1 MIEFEL
7 IQPVDA
13 LLKRQAQAHGGK
25 AAFHDSRV
33 SLSYQDLNDRTARC
47 AAALAHLAVRP
58 GETVAIHLPNCV
70 RWMESFFGIV
80 RHGAIAVP
88 ISADSSADEVLYRL
102 QDADCAVVVTTPSG
116 ARVIA
121 DLGLAPAAL
130 RHILVLDETGGGETH
145 SGRTSSYEEQ
155 LQRAASPASTPGGPG
170 GSDLDA
176 PAMILYTSG
185 TTGKAK
191 GVVLTQR
198 SMLWVVASC
207 WAPAIGLGPG
217 DHMLSPL
224 PLFHSY
230 GLNLVGF
237 GTLATGATTRI
248 MERFSTS
255 EALALLQG
263 GEFTVFPAVP
273 TMFHYL
279 LERAGDGT
287 LDFGRLRVCISA
299 GAIMPGALNE
309 TFERRTGVPLMD
321 GYGITETSTMVTIN
335 WPGRPR
341 VLGSCGL
348 PLPGLSARIV
358 DAATRDDVPNGKEGE
373 LIVRGPNLML
383 GYLNKPE
390 ETARALVGGWY
401 LTGDLAVA
409 DAAGFLRITGRL
421 KEIIIRGGQNIAP
434 AEVEEVVLRCP
445 PILDCAVVARQHPLL
460 GEVPVLFVVPRAGSS
475 VDEAAVKAYCSQR
488 MSSYKVPEQVLVV
501 ESIPRT
507 GSGKIRRFELA
518 NRLK

>member
-13 LLKRQAQAHGGK
+13 LLKRQAHAHGGK
-25 AAFHDSRV
+25 IAFHDSRV

-47 AAALAHLAVRP
+47 AAALANLAVRP
-58 GETVAIHLPNCV
+58 GETVAIYLPSCV

-80 RHGAIAVP
+80 RRGAIAVP
-88 ISADSSADEVLYRL
+88 ISADASADEVLYRL
-102 QDADCAVVVTTPSG
+102 QDADCAAAVTTPSG

-121 DLGLAPAAL
+121 DLGSAPSAL
-130 RHILVLDETGGGETH
+130 RHILVLDETGGGTDR
-145 SGRTSSYEEQ
+145 GRASSYEDQ
-155 LQRAASPASTPGGPG
+155 LQRAASPTDTPGGPG
-170 GSDLDA
+170 GNDLDA

-207 WAPAIGLGPG
+207 WVPAIGFGSS
-217 DHMLSPL
+217 DHLLSPL

-248 MERFSTS
+248 MERFSTTD
-255 EALALLQG
+255 ALALLES

-279 LERAGDGT
+279 LERVGDGP
-287 LDFGRLRVCISA
+287 LDFGRLRVCVSA
-299 GAIMPGALNE
+299 GAIMPGTLNE

-341 VLGSCGL
+341 VQGSCGL
-348 PLPGLSARIV
+348 PLPGLSVRIV
-358 DAATRDDVPNGKEGE
+358 DAATREDVPNGKEGE

-383 GYLNKPE
+383 GYLNKPA

-434 AEVEEVVLRCP
+434 AEVEEVVLQYQ
-445 PILDCAVVARQHPLL
+445 PILDCAVVARKHPLL
-460 GEVPVLFVVPRAGSS
+460 GEVPVLFVVARDGS
-475 VDEAAVKAYCSQR
+475 VIDEAAVKAYCSQR
-488 MSSYKVPEQVLVV
+488 MSSYKVPEQVLIVD
-501 ESIPRT
+501 SIPRT

-518 NRLK
+518 GRLS

>member
-1 MIEFEL
+1 MIEYEL
-7 IQPVDA
+7 IQPVGA
-13 LLKRQAQAHGGK
+13 LLQSNAQARGSK
-25 AAFHDSRV
+25 VAFHDSRV
-33 SLSYQDLNDRTARC
+33 SLSYEELNARTARL
-47 AAALAHLAVRP
+47 AAALGNLGVAP
-58 GETVAIHLPNCV
+58 GERVAIYLPNSV

-80 RHGAIAVP
+80 RHGAVAVP
-88 ISADSSADEVLYRL
+88 VSAESSPDEVLYRL
-102 QDADCAVVVTTPSG
+102 QDANCAAVVTTTAG
-116 ARVIA
+116 AHVIA
-121 DLGLAPAAL
+121 DLGSAASAL
-130 RHILVLDETGGGETH
+130 RHVLVVAEAGEDAARAPRTLD
-145 SGRTSSYEEQ
+145 YEEQ
-155 LQRAASPASTPGGPG
+155 LRHAAGATEN
-170 GSDLDA
+170 SDGDTLDA

-191 GVVLTQR
+191 GVILTER
-198 SMLWVVASC
+198 SMVWVVASC
-207 WAPAIGLGPG
+207 WAPAIGFSAA

-248 MERFSTS
+248 MERFSTN
-255 EALALLQG
+255 EALALLQS

-299 GAIMPGALNE
+299 GAIMPGTLND
-309 TFERRTGVPLMD
+309 TFEKRTGVPLMD

-348 PLPGLSARIV
+348 PLPGLCVRLV
-358 DAATRDDVPNGKEGE
+358 DAATREDVPNGKEGE

-409 DAAGFLRITGRL
+409 DSAGFLRITGRL

-434 AEVEEVVLRCP
+434 AEVEEVVLQYP
-445 PILDCAVVARQHPLL
+445 PILDCAVVARKHPLL
-460 GEVPVLFVVPRAGSS
+460 GEVPVIFVVPRDGN
-475 VDEAAVKAYCSQR
+475 VIDEAAVKAYCSQR
-488 MSSYKVPEQVLVV
+488 MSSYKVPEQVLIVD
-501 ESIPRT
+501 SIPRT

-518 NRLK
+518 NRLS